1 MGQQQLL
8 LIVLGVIVV
17 GIAVAIGI
25 TIFTESAAQANFDA
39 VMSDMLRIAS
49 NAQQWFMKPTSLG
62 GGGRTFASIS
72 LPNLNMSGSNAN
84 GTYTLGSV
92 QLGSFDITGV
102 GKEDGDK
109 DGTPITIT
117 LTVYPDSV
125 ASVPN
130 ITSR

>member
-25 TIFTESAAQANFDA
+25 NIFSESAAQANFDA

-49 NAQQWFMKPTSLG
+49 NAQQWYMKPTSLG
-62 GGGRTFASIS
+62 GGGRTFSSVS
-72 LPNLNMSGSNAN
+72 LTNINTSGSNAN
-84 GTYTLGSV
+84 GNY
-92 QLGSFDITGV
+92 SFSNITGANFDLT
-102 GKEDGDK
+102 GIGNMDGDK
-109 DGTPITIT
+109 DGTPVTIT

-125 ASVPN
+125 ASTPV